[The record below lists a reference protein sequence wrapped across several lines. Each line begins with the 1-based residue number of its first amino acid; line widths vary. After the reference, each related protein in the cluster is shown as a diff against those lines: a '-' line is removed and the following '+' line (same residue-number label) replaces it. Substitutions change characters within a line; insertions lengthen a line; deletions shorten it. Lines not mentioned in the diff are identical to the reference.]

1 MDNLRG
7 ALLMVLAMTGFAFED
22 AFIKYMA
29 ADLHIGH
36 ILMLLGLGGTV
47 IFALASALQGQ
58 PVVTR
63 ALVSKPILLRNLG
76 ELIAAIGF
84 VTALSMADLSLV
96 SAILQANPLAVTLA
110 AALFMGETVGW
121 RRYSAIAVGFLGVL
135 MIIRPGFDGFNFASL
150 WALTAVFALA
160 LRDLATRRAPPSV
173 TSMQISTYAF
183 ATIALS
189 GLGLLLMGGE
199 PLLPAGFP
207 LWPLGGA
214 LVAGCTGYYA
224 VVAANR
230 VGDVSFISPFRYSRL
245 LVALAIGIIAFGE
258 RPDAWTLLGSAII
271 IGSGLYTILREQRL
285 KRRSCDTAVKPT

>member
-29 ADLHIGH
+29 TDLHIGH

-47 IFALASALQGQ
+47 VFALATRAQGQ
-58 PVVTR
+58 PMVTR
-63 ALVSKPILLRNLG
+63 AVFSKPILLRNLG
-76 ELIAAIGF
+76 ELLAAVSF

-121 RRYSAIAVGFLGVL
+121 RRYSAIAVGFIGVL
-135 MIIRPGFDGFNFASL
+135 MIIRPGFEGFNFASL
-150 WALTAVFALA
+150 WALAAVFALA

-173 TSMQISTYAF
+173 TSMQISSYAF

-189 GLGLLLMGGE
+189 GLGLLIVGGH
-199 PLLPAGFP
+199 PLLPAAFP
-207 LWPLGGA
+207 LWPLLGA

-245 LVALAIGIIAFGE
+245 LVALAIGVTVFGE
-258 RPDAWTLLGSAII
+258 RPDFWTLLGSAII
-271 IGSGLYTILREQRL
+271 IASGLYTILREQRL
-285 KRRSCDTAVKPT
+285 ARRARRAAAKPI